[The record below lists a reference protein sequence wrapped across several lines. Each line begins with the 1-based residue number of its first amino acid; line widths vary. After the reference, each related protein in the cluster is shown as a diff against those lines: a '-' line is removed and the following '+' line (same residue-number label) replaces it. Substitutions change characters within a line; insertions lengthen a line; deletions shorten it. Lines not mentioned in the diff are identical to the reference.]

1 MANAE
6 ELKEIKGF
14 LPRSIKY
21 AKEVNSDFADGLAE
35 FYSAIWA
42 EREDGISQKQKHLI
56 VFSIACS
63 NRNVKSAVK
72 ILARL
77 KKFNATR
84 QEIQDCMMIAAW
96 TGGVQNFTDFTPEVL
111 KEMDRLGF

>member
-1 MANAE
+1 MVNAD

-14 LPRSIKY
+14 LPRSVKY
-21 AKEVNSDFADGLAE
+21 AKKVDDDFADGLAE

-42 EREDGISQKQKHLI
+42 ERENGLSRKQKHLI

-63 NRNVKSAVK
+63 NRNVESAVK
-72 ILARL
+72 ILERL
-77 KKFNATR
+77 KKFDATR
-84 QEIQDCMMIAAW
+84 QEIQDCIMIAAW
-96 TGGVQNFTDFTPEVL
+96 TGGIQNFTDFTPVVI